1 MHSPINKI
9 KLIVKEKIGLDSNTI
24 GDSTL
29 EKIITQRMHQC
40 GIDDFEIYCSLVK
53 NSREELSELLEVAVI
68 PETWFFRDI
77 KPFEII
83 YKTIKK
89 HLNENSSSIL
99 KILSIPSS
107 TGEEPYSL
115 AMYLIDK
122 GIDESRFTI
131 DAVDIS
137 TRALQ
142 CAEQG
147 LYGNNSFRGKH
158 YHAYQN
164 KHFIKEDDFYKI
176 KTAIS
181 KKVKFYQLNIL
192 QGDPALKNKFD
203 VILCRNLLI
212 YFDIPTKLT
221 AFNNLSKFLKDD
233 GYLFIGH
240 SEFGSVP
247 DDIFQNTGFEQAFA
261 LIKHSHPDFKEK
273 KPVSH
278 ASATPAETVKPK
290 IKEQAFKQ
298 KVPFESLIH
307 KTADTDT
314 QNKNKNEHLSL
325 IKVREL
331 ANSAEYK
338 EAESLCHQYI
348 DHQGENAESLFLL
361 GLIANSQNKSKIAES
376 LFRKCLF
383 LEPRHYESL
392 AHLSLLLQKNGD
404 LKSADLFKK
413 RADRALMTNQD

>member
-1 MHSPINKI
+1 MHSALNKI
-9 KLIVKEKIGLDSNTI
+9 KLIIKDKIGLDSSTI
-24 GDSTL
+24 GDTTL
-29 EKIITQRMHQC
+29 ETIIIQRMNQC
-40 GIDDFEIYCSLVK
+40 KIEDLEVYCTLVK

-83 YKTIKK
+83 YKKIKQR
-89 HLNENSSSIL
+89 LNENSSSLL

-164 KHFIKEDDFYKI
+164 KHFTKEGDFHKI
-176 KTAIS
+176 NHNIS
-181 KKVKFYQLNIL
+181 NKVKFYKLNIL
-192 QGDPALKNKFD
+192 HNNALLKNKFD
-203 VILCRNLLI
+203 FMLCRNLLI
-212 YFDIPTKLT
+212 YFDIQTKLT
-221 AFNNLSKFLKDD
+221 AFKNLSNCLKDD

-247 DDIFQNTGFEQAFA
+247 DKLFQNTGFEQAFA
-261 LIKHSHPDFKEK
+261 LIKHCHPNFKEK
-273 KPVSH
+273 KSLTQTPQTSSSPVK
-278 ASATPAETVKPK
+278 AQK
-290 IKEQAFKQ
+290 KELNLKQ
-298 KVPFESLIH
+298 KATFESLIH
-307 KTADTDT
+307 KTADNDT
-314 QNKNKNEHLSL
+314 QNINKDIPLSL
-325 IKVREL
+325 NKVREL
-331 ANSAEYK
+331 AYLAKYK
-338 EAESLCHQYI
+338 EAEALCHQYI
-348 DHQGENAESLFLL
+348 DSQGENSESLFLL
-361 GLIANSQNKSKIAES
+361 GLIASSQKNSNVAEL
-376 LFRKCLF
+376 LFRKSLF
-383 LEPRHYESL
+383 LEPKHYESL
-392 AHLSLLLQKNGD
+392 SHLSLLLQENGD
-404 LKSADLFKK
+404 IKNAELFKK
-413 RADRALMTNQD
+413 RADRALVTHKE

>member
-1 MHSPINKI
+1 MHSALNKI
-9 KLIVKEKIGLDSNTI
+9 KLIIKDKIGLDSSTI
-24 GDSTL
+24 GDTTL
-29 EKIITQRMHQC
+29 ETIIIQRMNQC
-40 GIDDFEIYCSLVK
+40 KIEDLEVYCTLVK

-83 YKTIKK
+83 YKKIKQR
-89 HLNENSSSIL
+89 LNENSSSLL

-164 KHFIKEDDFYKI
+164 KHFTKEGDFHKI
-176 KTAIS
+176 NHNIS
-181 KKVKFYQLNIL
+181 NKVKFYKLNIL
-192 QGDPALKNKFD
+192 HNNALLKNKFD
-203 VILCRNLLI
+203 FMLCRNLLI
-212 YFDIPTKLT
+212 YFDIQTKLT
-221 AFNNLSKFLKDD
+221 AFKNLSNCLKDD

-247 DDIFQNTGFEQAFA
+247 DKLFQNTGFEQAFA
-261 LIKHSHPDFKEK
+261 LIKHCHPNFKEK
-273 KPVSH
+273 KSLTQTPQTSSSPVK
-278 ASATPAETVKPK
+278 AQK
-290 IKEQAFKQ
+290 KELNLKQ
-298 KVPFESLIH
+298 KS
-307 KTADTDT
+307 
-314 QNKNKNEHLSL
+314 
-325 IKVREL
+325 
-331 ANSAEYK
+331 
-338 EAESLCHQYI
+338 
-348 DHQGENAESLFLL
+348 
-361 GLIANSQNKSKIAES
+361 
-376 LFRKCLF
+376 
-383 LEPRHYESL
+383 
-392 AHLSLLLQKNGD
+392 D
-404 LKSADLFKK
+404 L
-413 RADRALMTNQD
+413 